1 MTDTFSP
8 LHLRLEDDG
17 IAVAT
22 LEAPGR
28 ANLLDDALIAA
39 LDELAEVLETR
50 EEVRGLIITSAKG
63 HFLLGR
69 EPLGLLALADAAPGL
84 SDDALLAAIA
94 PYGDALRRLEGTAK
108 PIAAALTGSA
118 LGPGLELALAC
129 GYRVACDHPA
139 ARFGFPDQRL
149 GLMPMAGGTQ
159 RLPRLLGWVGA
170 HDLLSGGHMVTA
182 AAALELKLVN
192 EVVPASHVRSA
203 ALAWVRRH
211 LADGKEP
218 PFIVAHKRKPVAVI
232 SSTMAIETA
241 VGQGLALSLDE
252 GLGLERAVAAGLLR
266 RGEVAALVRT
276 LVVAK
281 GAADKAAWRPALP
294 TAELA
299 RVAVLGRGPMADSV
313 ALAARRA
320 GLDVHAV
327 ADAEGLDELAPAL
340 LGERKIEILFDAT
353 REDLAAKHA
362 LLARAEAVLG
372 DDALLALTG
381 PRLSVAAVG
390 RGLSWPDRLVG
401 LSLPPDGG
409 VAEIV
414 AGPKTSAPALAIAVD
429 AARRL
434 GRTPFKVGD
443 GEGRY
448 LARLTAAYLRAALEL
463 GPLVAPADTDAA
475 ARAAGLAEGPWA
487 LARRLGYA
495 AVTDLVG
502 EDGAG
507 AVLATLK
514 RPATESVPLDPPQAD
529 AGPRLLAAVR
539 TAVVQ
544 ALAEGLVNET
554 ASADLMAVLG
564 FGWPAASGGPLGSFA
579 RR

>member
-1 MTDTFSP
+1 MTATHTP

-17 IAVAT
+17 IAIAT

-39 LDELAEVLETR
+39 LDELAEVLESR

-84 SDDALLAAIA
+84 SDDGLLAAIA
-94 PYGDALRRLEGTAK
+94 PYGDALRRLEGAAK
-108 PIAAALTGSA
+108 PVAAALTGSA

-129 GYRVACDHPA
+129 GYRVSSDHPA
-139 ARFGFPDQRL
+139 TRYGFPDQRL

-203 ALAWVRRH
+203 ALAWVRGR
-211 LADGKEP
+211 LADRGEP
-218 PFIVAHKRKPVAVI
+218 PFIVAHKRKPIAVA
-232 SSTMAIETA
+232 SATAAIETA
-241 VGQGLALSLDE
+241 VSQGLSLSLDE
-252 GLGLERAVAAGLLR
+252 GLGLERALAAGLLR

-281 GAADKAAWRPALP
+281 GEADKAAWRPALP

-299 RVAVLGRGPMADSV
+299 RVAVLGRGPAAEAV

-320 GLDVHAV
+320 GLDVHGV
-327 ADAEGLDELAPAL
+327 ADAEELEEMSPEH
-340 LGERKIEILFDAT
+340 LGGRKIEILFDAT
-353 REDLAAKHA
+353 REDLATKRA

-372 DDALLALTG
+372 DDTLLALTG
-381 PRLSVAAVG
+381 PRLRVGAVAQ
-390 RGLSWPDRLVG
+390 GLTWPDRLVG
-401 LSLPPDGG
+401 LHLPAEGG
-409 VAEIV
+409 VAEVV
-414 AGPKTSAPALAIAVD
+414 AGPATSAPALSIAVD

-434 GRTPFKVGD
+434 GRTPFRVED

-448 LARLTAAYLRAALEL
+448 LARLAAAYLRAGLDM
-463 GPLVAPADTDAA
+463 GPTVGAADVDAA
-475 ARAAGLAEGPWA
+475 ARSAGLAEGPWA

-495 AVTDLVG
+495 TVTDLVG
-502 EDGAG
+502 EEG
-507 AVLATLK
+507 AVLVLAALK
-514 RPATESVPLDPPQAD
+514 RPPDDPAPTD
-529 AGPRLLAAVR
+529 AGQRLLSAVR

-544 ALAEGLVNET
+544 ALAEGLVND
-554 ASADLMAVLG
+554 AGAADLMAVLG
-564 FGWPAASGGPLGSFA
+564 FGWPAATGGPLGSYA